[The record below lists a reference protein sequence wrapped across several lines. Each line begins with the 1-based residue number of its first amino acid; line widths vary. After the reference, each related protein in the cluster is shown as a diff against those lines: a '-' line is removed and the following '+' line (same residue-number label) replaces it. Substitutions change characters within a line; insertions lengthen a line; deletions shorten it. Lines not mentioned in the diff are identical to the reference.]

1 MSPAE
6 VKLSPTIAIGT
17 RAAEL
22 ASQGIDVISLSAGEP
37 DFPTPADACEAGIQ
51 AIRDGFTKYT
61 PNNGTLELRKAIAL
75 KLKNDNGLEYAPDEI
90 LVSNGAKQA
99 FFNLLWALVSPGDE
113 ILIPQ
118 PYWVSY
124 PDMACLIGAVARF
137 VPTPKENG
145 FRLTREAL
153 QVAWTPKAKVLILN
167 SPCNPTGVVYSQR
180 ELDSFAS
187 FLTEKKIWAIS
198 DEIYEKIA
206 YNSNAGSSI
215 ARSPRMKERT
225 IVVNGF
231 SKAYA
236 MTGWRLGYAA
246 GPKEVIQKASA
257 IQSHITTNAC
267 SISQKAG
274 LGALKG
280 DQKAQAEMAKEFKA
294 RRDYLV
300 EALRRA
306 PKLSYPVP
314 EGAFYL
320 WMDVSAYLG
329 GKIADS
335 IELCRYFLEKHNV
348 ALVPGEAFGSP
359 GYVRLA
365 YAIQQGR
372 LEEGVRRIVAGL
384 SAL

>member
-1 MSPAE
+1 MSPTE

-37 DFPTPADACEAGIQ
+37 DFPTPPDACEAGIA

-153 QVAWTPKAKVLILN
+153 EAAWTPKAKVLILN

-206 YNSNAGSSI
+206 YTSNAGSSI
-215 ARSPRMKERT
+215 ARSPKMKEQT
-225 IVVNGF
+225 VVVNGF

-246 GPKEVIQKASA
+246 GPKDVIQKASA
-257 IQSHITTNAC
+257 IQSHITTNAS

-274 LGALKG
+274 VGALKG
-280 DQKAQAEMAKEFKA
+280 DQKVQAEMAKEFKA

-306 PKLSYPVP
+306 PKLSFPVP

-335 IELCRYFLEKHNV
+335 IELCRYLLEKHNV

-372 LEEGVRRIVAGL
+372 LEEGVRRIISGL